1 MKHLIPLT
9 LIATFGFTAVALA
22 QSPTTEVA
30 NQVQAV
36 DYHYG
41 MALDI
46 DKVIHI
52 TDTSD
57 KVGVVPATITYLDS
71 QGQLRKLNY
80 LQLGGFNQGN

>member
-1 MKHLIPLT
+1 MQRLIPLT
-9 LIATFGFTAVALA
+9 LIATCGFTAVALA
-22 QSPTTEVA
+22 QGPTAEETS
-30 NQVQAV
+30 QVQAV

-41 MALDI
+41 LALDI

-71 QGQLRKLNY
+71 HGQLRKLNY
-80 LQLGGFNQGN
+80 LQLGGYDQGD

>member
-1 MKHLIPLT
+1 MKRLSPLT
-9 LIATFGFTAVALA
+9 LIATFGYAGVALA
-22 QSPTTEVA
+22 QSPTTEEA
-30 NQVQAV
+30 SQVQAV

-41 MALDI
+41 LVLDI

-80 LQLGGFNQGN
+80 LQLGGYNQGN

>member
-1 MKHLIPLT
+1 MKRLIPLA
-9 LIATFGFTAVALA
+9 LIATFGYTAAALA
-22 QSPTTEVA
+22 QSPTVQDA
-30 NQVQAV
+30 SQVQAV

-71 QGQLRKLNY
+71 HGRLHKLNY
-80 LQLGGFNQGN
+80 LQLGGYNQGN

>member
-1 MKHLIPLT
+1 MQRLIPLT
-9 LIATFGFTAVALA
+9 LIATFGYAGVALA
-22 QSPTTEVA
+22 QSPTTEETG
-30 NQVQAV
+30 QVQAV

-41 MALDI
+41 LALDI

-57 KVGVVPATITYLDS
+57 QVGVVPATITYLDS
-71 QGQLRKLNY
+71 HGRLHKLNY